1 MTMISTLIPTVVED
15 PLVSEELGFRPERV
29 RTSKERFFL
38 DGPIS
43 ERIAIIDRDPAS
55 GLLAP
60 PVRWQPGK
68 TGGKFQQPPS
78 PEGQMA
84 LSTFGIVL
92 ETLEM
97 FERPDILGH
106 RVTWAFGSPQ
116 LLVVPRAGIWQ
127 NAFYDRFARALQFF
141 SFDTSDG
148 RRVHTANSRDIVS
161 HEMGHAVVD
170 ALLPALYDGLTPQTQ
185 ALHEAIAD
193 LTAMSMAFKSRQIRD
208 WLVRNN
214 KADLQGDSPI
224 TQLAQEFA
232 TRRGDGLQGF
242 HPLRN
247 LFNNKTLASL
257 VDPTEPHALCEV
269 LTGAVWAALV
279 RLHDYALEKAREDP
293 RGESLLGA
301 KLRISGERFARI
313 LFRALD
319 YLPPAEATFVD
330 YARALLCSD
339 TVAVPGDSSGYRE
352 VLKDEFQRRGIIQS
366 LDELGYTPVTQTVQ
380 ADFQA
385 LIESDWAAFQFAE
398 AHRELLNMPV
408 GCPFRLFPRYLAK
421 RQYWRGGTS
430 TELCGELIFRVTWE
444 EAQEAKDDEFAA
456 LLGVSGARRHAEFH
470 GTTLV
475 IEEAVAPDGPPDRHR
490 VLACLTTDSSNRQ
503 RDARR
508 DGLRRLLCGEQ
519 VQLVSSWEQFNRTPL
534 APAVFGRVTD
544 GTLRLRGTARLL
556 HLAGDAA

>member
-1 MTMISTLIPTVVED
+1 MVED
-15 PLVSEELGFRPERV
+15 PLASAELGFHLERV
-29 RTSKERFFL
+29 RTSNERFFL

-43 ERIAIIDRDPAS
+43 ERIAVIDRHPAS
-55 GLLAP
+55 GLLAL
-60 PVRWQPGK
+60 PVRWEPGK
-68 TGGKFQQPPS
+68 TGGKFQQPAS

-84 LSTFGIVL
+84 LSAFGIVL

-97 FERPDILGH
+97 FERPDVLGH

-141 SFDTSDG
+141 SFDSGDG

-161 HEMGHAVVD
+161 HEMGHAIVD
-170 ALLPALYDGLTPQTQ
+170 ALLPALYDALTPQTQ

-193 LTAMSMAFKSRQIRD
+193 LTAMSMAFKSQQIRD
-208 WLVRNN
+208 WLVRNK

-232 TRRGDGLQGF
+232 TRRGDSLQTF
-242 HPLRN
+242 HPLRD
-247 LFNNKTLASL
+247 LFNNKTMDTLE
-257 VDPTEPHALCEV
+257 DPTEPHALCEV
-269 LTGAVWAALV
+269 LTGAVWAALM
-279 RLHDYALEKAREDP
+279 RNHDHALQKAREDP

-339 TVAVPGDSSGYRE
+339 TVAVPEDSSGYRE
-352 VLKDEFQRRGIIQS
+352 VLKQEFQKRGIVQS
-366 LDELGYTPVTQTVQ
+366 LDEFGCAPAVESVQ
-380 ADFQA
+380 ADPQA
-385 LIESDWAAFQFAE
+385 LIESDWAAFQFAD
-398 AHRELLNMPV
+398 AHRDLLGIPA

-430 TELCGELIFRVTWE
+430 TETGSPPLGEDADVE
-444 EAQEAKDDEFAA
+444 VAQAA
-456 LLGVSGARRHAEFH
+456 SHTKEMALSTRFNR
-470 GTTLV
+470 
-475 IEEAVAPDGPPDRHR
+475 
-490 VLACLTTDSSNRQ
+490 LTTRLGDKM
-503 RDARR
+503 A
-508 DGLRRLLCGEQ
+508 LRRCT
-519 VQLVSSWEQFNRTPL
+519 RPAATPAGRAARIRSCPLRCHCQTGAAETRRPGAGL
-534 APAVFGRVTD
+534 A
-544 GTLRLRGTARLL
+544 GTRSGSDHHPGASRDTRRRAATAR
-556 HLAGDAA
+556 